1 MNISYK
7 FFNINNLEYK
17 FNPKIVIEDQSS
29 ETYHFNLIST
39 TVKANRTNEIAF
51 IELKVEVKTEL
62 EGSEEEFRS
71 LSFDFNY
78 VYEIEDFEEVSD
90 DEIQDFI
97 IQYGFENAISAVKDF
112 IKNITS
118 IDYQPAI
125 NVDIPKFPMDKP
137 KRMS

>member
-7 FFNINNLEYK
+7 FFNVNNLEYK
-17 FNPKIVIEDQSS
+17 FNPDIASKDNFS
-29 ETYHFNLIST
+29 ETYHFNLNST
-39 TVKANRTNEIAF
+39 TVKANRDNEIAV
-51 IELKVEVKTEL
+51 IELKIDVKTEL

-78 VYEIEDFEEVSD
+78 AYKIEDFEKFSD
-90 DEIQDFI
+90 DKIHDFV

-118 IDYQPAI
+118 IDYQPTI

-137 KRMS
+137 KRLS